1 MSGIHIELLRELAAF
16 LLTLPVEAQ
25 AEVLEVLRLVAA
37 GETTAAALL
46 AVTGEAELPA
56 RWLGNS

>member
-25 AEVLEVLRLVAA
+25 AEVLEVLRLDAA

-46 AVTGEAELPA
+46 SGIAA
-56 RWLGNS
+56 